1 MVVQL
6 KPALPVL
13 LSFNGGY
20 VDTAG
25 YLALQG
31 LFTAHVTGNFVTL
44 GAALVF
50 GTAGVLTKLLALP
63 VFCIVIIL
71 TRWASFTLPGHH
83 WPVLRTMLTLKLI
96 LLIVGAGLA
105 IRLGPFT
112 DGNGWPALVTG
123 MTFVAAMAIQN
134 AAHRIHLGTSPPSTL
149 MTGTTTQLMI
159 DIADTLHG
167 LPEDK
172 REATRLRMHRMGI
185 AAASFA
191 AGAALAALLFSTIGM
206 WCFAIAPLVALLAR
220 IEAHTMPEGTVSN
233 G

>member
-1 MVVQL
+1 MVVRVI
-6 KPALPVL
+6 PTLPLL

-25 YLALQG
+25 FLALQG
-31 LFTAHVTGNFVTL
+31 LFTAHVTGNFVTI
-44 GAALVF
+44 GAALAF
-50 GTAGVLTKLLALP
+50 GTADILTKLLALP

-71 TRWASFTLPGHH
+71 TRWASFSLPGHH
-83 WPVLRTMLTLKLI
+83 WPVLRTMLTLKLV
-96 LLIVGAGLA
+96 LLCLGAGLA

-112 DGNGWPALVTG
+112 DGNGWPALATG

-134 AAHRIHLGTSPPSTL
+134 AAHRIHLGTAPPSTL

-167 LPEDK
+167 LPADK
-172 REATRLRMHRMGI
+172 REATRVRMQRMGT
-185 AAASFA
+185 AVATFA
-191 AGAALAALLFSTIGM
+191 AGAALAALLFSKTGM
-206 WCFAIAPLVALLAR
+206 WCFMVAPLVASLAR
-220 IEAHTMPEGTVSN
+220 ISAGSMPEETVSN